1 MCDLLAQAAVSRRGL
16 LAGAAATGIGAALA
30 TGPAAAAG
38 PGPDRAAEMTGAAR
52 RHRTRLALLG
62 TVGGPTWYGDH
73 SGHGISSAL
82 LVGDQA
88 YLVDF
93 GSGAYRQ
100 LRRAGVAPGQERA
113 VFVTHLHS
121 DHVIDLATLL
131 MYDPGARH
139 QAAVPL
145 HIVGPGR
152 RGPLPPLAPGV
163 PEPRLENPDNPG
175 AGTADM
181 VDSLFA
187 AHAADLNV
195 RLRSEGGKDVRD
207 LIRAHDVEL
216 PPDHGADPDTTTA
229 PDMDPFVVWEDEN
242 VRVSATLV
250 PHGLVF
256 PNFAYRIDTADGSV
270 AFSGDT
276 AVSENLIRLARGVD
290 ILVHEVIDMKWI
302 LDVVGPKP
310 WSPGRQALYDHI
322 VGGHTQIKDVGPV
335 AERAGAKTLVL
346 SHLVPG
352 GLPDSHWQKAARGF
366 SGRTV
371 VGRDLTQIGV
381 GRPTT

>member
-1 MCDLLAQAAVSRRGL
+1 MSRRGF
-16 LAGAAATGIGAALA
+16 LAGAAATGLSAATLSP
-30 TGPAAAAG
+30 TPAAAATS
-38 PGPDRAAEMTGAAR
+38 DAEAAELTRTAQ

-73 SGHGISSAL
+73 SDHGICSAL

-100 LRRAGVAPGQERA
+100 LRHAGVAPGQERA
-113 VFVTHLHS
+113 LFITHLHS
-121 DHVIDLATLL
+121 DHVIDLASLL

-139 QAAVPL
+139 KAASTL

-152 RGPLPPLAPGV
+152 RGPLPPLPPGL
-163 PEPRLENPDNPG
+163 PEPPLENPDNPG

-181 VDSLFA
+181 VNSLFA

-195 RLRSEGGKDVRD
+195 RIRSEGGADVRRH
-207 LIRAHDVEL
+207 IRAHDIAL
-216 PPDHGADPDTTTA
+216 PPGHDADPNKTTA

-256 PNFAYRIDTADGSV
+256 PNLAYRIDTEDGSV

-290 ILVHEVIDMKWI
+290 ILVHEVIDMEWI
-302 LDVVGPKP
+302 REVVGPQP
-310 WSPGRQALYDHI
+310 WNPSQQALYDHI
-322 VGGHTQIKDVGPV
+322 VGGHTQIQEVGPV

-352 GLPDSHWQKAARGF
+352 GLPNSHWQEAAKGF
-366 SGRTV
+366 SGRTI
-371 VGRDLTQIGV
+371 VGRDMTQIGV
-381 GRPTT
+381 GRRSA